1 MSYSRRDFLKAAGS
15 GVVLTAVTP
24 GTLVAAPAGVP
35 STSMPFAIE
44 KASFIVNGK
53 MYAAEYEARTTLW
66 EVIAMKLGLTGTNR
80 SCNRASCGACS
91 VLVDGTPFYSCHTLA
106 TEAVGR
112 KILTIEGLGE
122 SAQPAR
128 GVVRDQESAQ
138 PARGVVRDQESGTNL
153 HPLQRVGHMR
163 VAADCGFCTAGWMV
177 TAKGL
182 LDKNPNPNEDQ
193 VKAALAGHICRCSA
207 YPNIIR
213 AVMDSAAVMR
223 GSKVSIEPEPD
234 SIVQIKMPMVRDYST
249 TGGHLP
255 GNEVVEGAS
264 KTITKKW
271 QGYPPENLNVLG
283 KPLPPLPEVS
293 IPRFTGKAQ
302 YASRVWFPDLL
313 YTKFLTSPHPHALLK
328 DIDTAAAEKM
338 PGVRHILT
346 YKNAPK
352 LQRPNVARGRVL
364 PEPLPRELNLQ
375 GEVVAIVVAET
386 EDLAQDAADA
396 IKVEYEV
403 LPFASTLKDSM
414 AADAPDLGHGQGN
427 LIRHA
432 DSPKDFPH
440 ATWADQR
447 GDIEKGLAEADMVKE
462 FTYRFTGGVS
472 VPMQPSGSVA
482 KWDGDRLTMWGMGQG
497 IYPVRASLAAALGI
511 DASKIRLINKYNGS
525 TFGAARMAAE
535 RFYPMIAHLAKVTG
549 RPVKIMLPKD
559 QELAQLQI
567 KPETITKFRVG
578 ASKDGRIVALD
589 HEVYVS
595 IGDLDFGVHADGPSN
610 ATNQLDLYT
619 SQVAHWRSTWC
630 AYRTNAPR
638 PGPSRSHL
646 QQETKWSWENMID
659 EMAEAAGMDPV
670 EYRLMHITRLTPGD
684 ARHPYESMPTVEVL
698 QEGAKAFGWEKR
710 NPVAGGAPGRWKR
723 GFGLGMSQHH
733 GGLMGYHEGEEAFAK
748 LAAAPDANIFS
759 TELDLTADGNVTMK
773 IALPDSG
780 SNAATAQAALVA
792 EMLGFTTRDHIRLI
806 WGDSDVAPLS
816 DEWFGGR
823 TITLQG
829 AAICSAADKL
839 RKDLLARAASVLKTD
854 AAKLQIHDGVIS
866 SIEDANSAKAADAV
880 RFARVPQR
888 STTFA
893 ALAKANNGLIR
904 QTGRGVA
911 GGERTASNKG
921 VGACF
926 VEVEVD
932 TWTGDWR
939 FLRAVYTH
947 DTGLVINP
955 LVSEADMVGSLMES
969 TQVATDPIPWDREFP
984 GTRHYSVGYLS
995 YRLPTIMDIP
1005 KSTQVYI
1012 DSLEPR
1018 WFYGVKS
1025 FSETSIGAV
1034 PGAIS
1039 NAIYN
1044 ASGVRIREHPI
1055 TREKIMAGLS
1065 SKRAAAGRRA

>member
-1 MSYSRRDFLKAAGS
+1 MAGS
-15 GVVLTAVTP
+15 AQPARGVV
-24 GTLVAAPAGVP
+24 
-35 STSMPFAIE
+35 
-44 KASFIVNGK
+44 
-53 MYAAEYEARTTLW
+53 R
-66 EVIAMKLGLTGTNR
+66 
-80 SCNRASCGACS
+80 
-91 VLVDGTPFYSCHTLA
+91 DQ
-106 TEAVGR
+106 
-112 KILTIEGLGE
+112 E

-138 PARGVVRDQESGTNL
+138 PARGVVRDQESAQPARGVVRDQGDERTL
-153 HPLQRVGHMR
+153 HPLQRVGHAR

-249 TGGHLP
+249 SGGHLA
-255 GNEVVEGAS
+255 GIEVIEGAN
-264 KTITKKW
+264 KTVTKKW

-283 KPLPPLPEVS
+283 KGRPPLPEVA
-293 IPRFTGKAQ
+293 IPRFTGKAL

-313 YTKFLTSPHPHALLK
+313 YARFLTSPHPRAYIK
-328 DIDTAAAEKM
+328 DIDAAAAEKM
-338 PGVRHILT
+338 PGVKFILT

-352 LQRPNVARGRVL
+352 LYPNVNRGKVL
-364 PEPLPRELNLQ
+364 VEPLPRELNLQ
-375 GEVVAIVVAET
+375 GEVAAIVVAET

-396 IKVEYEV
+396 IKVTYET
-403 LPFASTLKDSM
+403 LPFASLLKDSM
-414 AADAPDLGHGQGN
+414 AAGAPDLGHGKGN
-427 LIRHA
+427 LVRHSFSPA
-432 DSPKDFPH
+432 DLPNV
-440 ATWADQR
+440 TWADKH
-447 GDIEKGLAEADMVKE
+447 GDIEAGFAEADVVKE
-462 FTYRFTGGVS
+462 FTYRFAGGVS

-511 DASKIRLINKYNGS
+511 DVAKVRLINKYNGS

-535 RFYPMIAHLAKVTG
+535 RFYPLIAHLAKVTG
-549 RPVKIMLPKD
+549 RPVKMMLPKD

-578 ASKDGRIVALD
+578 AMKDGRIVALD
-589 HEVYVS
+589 HEVLVS

-619 SQVAHWRSTWC
+619 SHVAHWRSTWC

-659 EMAEAAGMDPV
+659 EMADAVGMDPL

-684 ARHPYESMPTVEVL
+684 TRHPYESMATVEVL

-710 NPVAGGAPGRWKR
+710 TPVAGGAPGRFKR

-733 GGLMGYHEGEEAFAK
+733 GGNMGYHEGEEAFAK
-748 LAAAPDANIFS
+748 LAAAPGANIFT
-759 TELDLTADGNVTMK
+759 TELDLGADGNVTMK

-780 SNAATAQAALVA
+780 SNAATAQAALVS
-792 EMLGFTTRDHIRLI
+792 EMLGFTTRDHVRLV
-806 WGDSDVAPLS
+806 WGDSDIAPLS
-816 DEWFGGR
+816 DEWYGGR
-823 TITLQG
+823 TVTLQG
-829 AAICSAADKL
+829 AAICFAADKL
-839 RKDLLARAASVLKTD
+839 RKDLLARAANVLKID
-854 AAKLQIHDGVIS
+854 AGKLQIRDGVIS
-866 SIEDANSAKAADAV
+866 STEDPKK
-880 RFARVPQR
+880 

-904 QTGRGVA
+904 QTGRGTT
-911 GGERTASNKG
+911 GGERTATNKG

-969 TQVATDPIPWDREFP
+969 TQVATDSIPWDREFP

-995 YRLPTIMDIP
+995 YRLPTIMDLP

-1025 FSETSIGAV
+1025 FSETTIGAV

-1044 ASGVRIREHPI
+1044 ACGVRIREHPI

-1065 SKRAAAGRRA
+1065 AKRLSSKRRQA

>member
-1 MSYSRRDFLKAAGS
+1 MSAKDAARTAVKIRDCSAPHSVLRESIQSYSRRDFLKAALVGQAILS
-15 GVVLTAVTP
+15 PARR
-24 GTLVAAPAGVP
+24 LVAAPAPVSSLP
-35 STSMPFAIE
+35 MPFAKE
-44 KASFIVNGK
+44 KASFLVNGK

-66 EVIAMKLGLTGTNR
+66 EVISMKLGLTGTNR

-112 KILTIEGLGE
+112 KILTIEGVGDE
-122 SAQPAR
+122 RNPHA
-128 GVVRDQESAQ
+128 
-138 PARGVVRDQESGTNL
+138 
-153 HPLQRVGHMR
+153 LQRIGHIR
-163 VAADCGFCTAGWMV
+163 VAADCGFCTAGWVV

-213 AVMDSAAVMR
+213 AVMDSAAVLR
-223 GSKVSIEPEPD
+223 GSKTPIQPQPD
-234 SIVQIKMPMVRDYST
+234 SIVQIRMPMVRDYST

-255 GNEVVEGAS
+255 GDEVIEGS
-264 KTITKKW
+264 RRTVTKKW

-313 YTKFLTSPHPHALLK
+313 YTRFLTSPHPRALLK
-328 DIDTAAAEKM
+328 DIDTSAAEKM
-338 PGVRHILT
+338 PGVHAILT

-375 GEVVAIVVAET
+375 GETVAIVVAET

-396 IKVEYEV
+396 IKVDYEV
-403 LPFASTLKDSM
+403 LPFAATLKDSM
-414 AADAPDLGHGQGN
+414 AADAPDLGQGRGN

-447 GDIEKGLAEADMVKE
+447 GDVERGLAEADVVKE

-497 IYPVRASLAAALGI
+497 IYPVRATLAAALGI
-511 DASKIRLINKYNGS
+511 DPSKVRLINKYNGS

-549 RPVKIMLPKD
+549 RPVKVMLPKD

-578 ASKDGRIVALD
+578 ARKDGHIVALD

-595 IGDLDFGVHADGPSN
+595 IGDLEFGVHADGPSN

-659 EMAEAAGMDPV
+659 EMAETAGMDPV

-684 ARHPYESMPTVEVL
+684 TRHPYESMATVEVL

-710 NPVAGGAPGRWKR
+710 NPGAG
-723 GFGLGMSQHH
+723 Q
-733 GGLMGYHEGEEAFAK
+733 
-748 LAAAPDANIFS
+748 
-759 TELDLTADGNVTMK
+759 
-773 IALPDSG
+773 
-780 SNAATAQAALVA
+780 
-792 EMLGFTTRDHIRLI
+792 
-806 WGDSDVAPLS
+806 
-816 DEWFGGR
+816 
-823 TITLQG
+823 
-829 AAICSAADKL
+829 
-839 RKDLLARAASVLKTD
+839 
-854 AAKLQIHDGVIS
+854 
-866 SIEDANSAKAADAV
+866 
-880 RFARVPQR
+880 
-888 STTFA
+888 
-893 ALAKANNGLIR
+893 
-904 QTGRGVA
+904 
-911 GGERTASNKG
+911 
-921 VGACF
+921 
-926 VEVEVD
+926 
-932 TWTGDWR
+932 
-939 FLRAVYTH
+939 
-947 DTGLVINP
+947 
-955 LVSEADMVGSLMES
+955 
-969 TQVATDPIPWDREFP
+969 
-984 GTRHYSVGYLS
+984 
-995 YRLPTIMDIP
+995 
-1005 KSTQVYI
+1005 
-1012 DSLEPR
+1012 
-1018 WFYGVKS
+1018 
-1025 FSETSIGAV
+1025 
-1034 PGAIS
+1034 
-1039 NAIYN
+1039 
-1044 ASGVRIREHPI
+1044 ASGVLSADSASACRS
-1055 TREKIMAGLS
+1055 IMAGLWVTTKARKPS
-1065 SKRAAAGRRA
+1065 PNSRPRPRPTFSPPNWIWPPTAM

>member
-15 GVVLTAVTP
+15 GVMLTAV
-24 GTLVAAPAGVP
+24 GGERLLAAPAP
-35 STSMPFAIE
+35 SVAGPFASE
-44 KASFIVNGK
+44 NASFIVNGRT
-53 MYAAEYEARTTLW
+53 YAAEYEARTTLW
-66 EVIAMKLGLTGTNR
+66 EVISMKLGLTGTNR

-91 VLVDGTPFYSCHTLA
+91 VLVDGIPLYSCHTLA
-106 TEAVGR
+106 TEAAGK
-112 KILTIEGLGE
+112 KILTIEGIGDE
-122 SAQPAR
+122 K
-128 GVVRDQESAQ
+128 
-138 PARGVVRDQESGTNL
+138 NL
-153 HPLQRVGHMR
+153 HPLQRIGHTR
-163 VAADCGFCTAGWMV
+163 VAADCGFCTAGWIV

-182 LDKNPNPNEDQ
+182 LDKNASPNEDQ

-207 YPNIIR
+207 YPNIVR
-213 AVMDSAAVMR
+213 AVMDSAAVLR
-223 GSKVSIEPEPD
+223 GSKTPIEPETE
-234 SIVQIKMPMVRDYST
+234 SVVHVKMPMVRDYST

-255 GNEVVEGAS
+255 GDQVVEGAS
-264 KTITKKW
+264 RTVTKKW
-271 QGYPPENLNVLG
+271 QGYPPENLKVLG
-283 KPLPPLPEVS
+283 IPLPPLPEVS

-302 YASRVWFPDLL
+302 YSSRVWFPDLL
-313 YTKFLTSPHPHALLK
+313 YAKFVTSPHPHARIR
-328 DIDTAAAEKM
+328 DIDTSAAEKM
-338 PGVRHILT
+338 PGVHRILT

-352 LQRPNVARGRVL
+352 LQRPNVARGRIL
-364 PEPLPRELNLQ
+364 PEPLPQELNLQ
-375 GEVVAIVVAET
+375 GETVAIIVADT

-396 IKVEYEV
+396 IKVDYEV
-403 LPFASTLKDSM
+403 LPFASLLKDST
-414 AADAPDLGHGQGN
+414 AANAPDLGHGRGN

-432 DSPKDFPH
+432 DSPEDYLH

-447 GDIEKGLAEADMVKE
+447 GDVEKALAEADVVKE
-462 FTYRFTGGVS
+462 FTYHFMGGVS

-482 KWDGDRLTMWGMGQG
+482 KWDGDRLTVWGMGQG
-497 IYPVRASLAAALGI
+497 IYPVRATLAAALGL
-511 DASKIRLINKYNGS
+511 DVSKIRIVNKWNGS

-535 RFYPMIAHLAKVTG
+535 RFYPMMAHLAKVTG

-578 ASKDGRIVALD
+578 ARKDGRIVALD
-589 HEVYVS
+589 HEVTVS

-659 EMAEAAGMDPV
+659 EMADAFGIDPV
-670 EYRLMHITRLTPGD
+670 QYRLMHITRLTPGD
-684 ARHPYESMPTVEVL
+684 TRHAYESMPTVEVL

-710 NPVAGGAPGRWKR
+710 TPAASNSGRFKR

-733 GGLMGYHEGEEAFAK
+733 GGLMGYHEGEQAFAK
-748 LAAAPDANIFS
+748 LAASPDANVFS
-759 TELDLTADGNVTMK
+759 TELDLAADGIVTMK

-780 SNAATAQAALVA
+780 SNAATALAALVC
-792 EMLGFTTRDHIRLI
+792 EMLGFTTRDHVRLV
-806 WGDSDVAPLS
+806 WGDSDIAPLS

-829 AAICSAADKL
+829 AAMCSAADKL
-839 RKDLLARAASVLKTD
+839 RKDLLARAAGVLKTD
-854 AAKLQIHDGVIS
+854 PEQLQIRDGVVS
-866 SIEDANSAKAADAV
+866 VTAD
-880 RFARVPQR
+880 PKR

-893 ALAKANNGLIR
+893 ALAKANGGLIR

-911 GGERTASNKG
+911 GGERTATNKG

-932 TWTGDWR
+932 TWTGNWR
-939 FLRAVYTH
+939 FVRSVYTH
-947 DTGLVINP
+947 DTGLLINP
-955 LVSEADMVGSLMES
+955 LVSESDMMGSLMES

-1005 KSTQVYI
+1005 KATQVYI

-1018 WFYGVKS
+1018 WFYGIKS

-1044 ASGVRIREHPI
+1044 ACGVRIREHPI
-1055 TREKIMAGLS
+1055 TREKIMAGL
-1065 SKRAAAGRRA
+1065 RAKGRQA